1 MSNTILEGLVKEK
14 DFTFKKLLFK
24 IVKSFK
30 LDVNELLLLVYFI
43 NEDKPCLDIKRI
55 ALITYMDDKD
65 IMSAFSSLSTKG
77 LIKLSVIKDSGKITE
92 IVDISNTYKAMVS
105 DINIKI
111 KKKTNDDVFSTFE
124 KEFGRPLSPM
134 EYEIIRSWIASGMS
148 EELLIGALKE
158 ATFNDVRN
166 LRYIDKILLEWAN
179 KGFKTMD
186 EVNNHLKK
194 RVKKEEKKE
203 LFDYDWL
210 SDGE

>member
-1 MSNTILEGLVKEK
+1 
-14 DFTFKKLLFK
+14 
-24 IVKSFK
+24 
-30 LDVNELLLLVYFI
+30 
-43 NEDKPCLDIKRI
+43 
-55 ALITYMDDKD
+55 
-65 IMSAFSSLSTKG
+65 
-77 LIKLSVIKDSGKITE
+77 
-92 IVDISNTYKAMVS
+92 
-105 DINIKI
+105 
-111 KKKTNDDVFSTFE
+111 
-124 KEFGRPLSPM
+124 M
-134 EYEIIRSWIASGMS
+134 EYEIIRAWIASGMS

-179 KGFKTMD
+179 RGFKTMD

>member
-77 LIKLSVIKDSGKITE
+77 LINLSVIKDSGKITE

-134 EYEIIRSWIASGMS
+134 EYEIIRAWIASGMS

>member
-134 EYEIIRSWIASGMS
+134 EYEIINAWLEKDFS
-148 EELLIGALKE
+148 EELILGALKE
-158 ATFNDVRN
+158 AVYNDVRN

>member
-1 MSNTILEGLVKEK
+1 M
-14 DFTFKKLLFK
+14 LLFK

-134 EYEIIRSWIASGMS
+134 EYEIIRAWIASGMS

-179 KGFKTMD
+179 RGFKTMD